1 MIKNV
6 RIGTRLTVG
15 MTLTIIVVV
24 GLMLPAVLTT
34 LAGMIDRAEQRQL
47 ADLHRTLSAELEAAS
62 DRAVALITAVAA
74 SPDIEAAFAERDR
87 ARLLALTEPRFE
99 VLSRDFGVVQLQ
111 FHLPPAE
118 SYLRVHMP
126 EKFGDDLSGFR
137 NTVLQANDRKQIVQ
151 GLERGVAGIGVRGVI
166 PVSHQGRH
174 VGSAEVGLSFG
185 QRFFDRFSERFEVP
199 VALHIE
205 DGQGGFRVFGGTIE
219 QNTALTDEQ
228 KRRVLGGEQILL
240 QREHAGGPV
249 AVMARPVADFS
260 GQPIGVAEI
269 LIDRSDYVAS
279 YRQAMFSILGIGLV
293 ALLLGIILAT
303 LVGRTIACPLRKT
316 VAHLDEI
323 AQGEGDLT
331 ARLTV
336 DGKDELADLA
346 RAFNTFVGHIQDLI
360 RQVSAAT
367 SQLSAAAEEL
377 SATSEQTSMQVSR
390 QQNEITQVATAMNEM
405 TATVSEVADNAGT
418 ASRSADS
425 ANVQAADGTGVVRE
439 TVDAIHM
446 LAEEVEAASRN
457 IESLSNDSTRITQ
470 VLEVIRDIA
479 EQTNLLAL
487 NAAIEA
493 ARAGD
498 AGRGFA
504 VVAEEVRT
512 LASRTQKSTVDIQQ
526 MIDALQNG
534 ASSAVEAMS
543 RSRERARTTVEC
555 AGQAGQALEQIA
567 SGVRDINDMNAQ
579 IAHAA
584 EQQAQVAE
592 EINQN
597 ISHITDAVDQ
607 TASSST
613 EISAASDELA
623 RLAMDL
629 QSQIQRFRY

>member
-1 MIKNV
+1 MIQNV

-15 MTLTIIVVV
+15 MTVTIVLVV
-24 GLMLPAVLTT
+24 GLMLPTVLST
-34 LAGMIDRAEQRQL
+34 LAATIDRAEQRQL
-47 ADLHRTLSAELEAAS
+47 TDLHQTLSAELDAATE
-62 DRAVALITAVAA
+62 RAVALITAVAA
-74 SPDIEAAFAERDR
+74 SPDVESAFADRDR
-87 ARLLALTEPRFE
+87 ARLLELTQPRFE
-99 VLSRDFGVVQLQ
+99 VLKRDFGVVQLQ

-118 SYLRVHMP
+118 SFLRVHMP
-126 EKFGDDLSGFR
+126 EKYGDDLSGFR
-137 NTVLQANDRKQIVQ
+137 NTVLQANDNRQVIS

-166 PVSHQGRH
+166 PVAHEGRH
-174 VGSAEVGLSFG
+174 LGSAEVGVSFG
-185 QRFFDRFSERFEVP
+185 QPFFERFSDSFDVP

-205 DGQGGFRVFGGTIE
+205 DGQGGFRVFGGTIAAGS
-219 QNTALTDEQ
+219 ALTDEQ
-228 KRRVLGGEQILL
+228 KRQVLAGETLVV
-240 QREHAGGPV
+240 QRDHDGKPV
-249 AVMARPVADFS
+249 AVMAQAVEDFA
-260 GQPIGVAEI
+260 GKPIGVAEI
-269 LIDRSDYVAS
+269 LIDRSAYVSS
-279 YRQAMFSILGIGLV
+279 YQRALFSVLGIGAV
-293 ALLLGIILAT
+293 ALLIGVMLST

-316 VAHLDEI
+316 VEHMDEI

-331 ARLTV
+331 ARLAV
-336 DGKDELADLA
+336 NGKDELAELA

-377 SATSEQTSMQVSR
+377 SATSEQTSGQVSR

-405 TATVSEVADNAGT
+405 TATVSEVAANAGT
-418 ASRSADS
+418 ASRSADT
-425 ANVQAADGTGVVRE
+425 ANVQATDGTRVVSD
-439 TVDAIHM
+439 TVDAIHK
-446 LAEEVEAASRN
+446 LAEEVEGASQN
-457 IESLSNDSTRITQ
+457 IESLSKDSTRITQ

-526 MIDALQNG
+526 MIDALQTG
-534 ASSAVEAMS
+534 ASSAVDAMT
-543 RSRERARTTVEC
+543 RSRERAQTTVDC

-567 SGVRDINDMNAQ
+567 SGVRAINDMNAQ

-613 EISAASDELA
+613 QISAASDELA
-623 RLAMDL
+623 RLALDL
-629 QSQIQRFRY
+629 QAQIQRFRY